1 MTIDQIQEKTTRLLK
16 QYPKDLGDE
25 LTDELQSLK
34 LIYSANFGEK
44 TLSPWDLLNAIK
56 TSNLENL
63 FPNLTVALRIFIT
76 IPATVASAERSFSV
90 LKRVKNVLRSTM
102 CQNRLSSL
110 GVLAVEKELAKN
122 TNLDAVIDDFAM
134 KKARKGT
141 L

>member
-1 MTIDQIQEKTTRLLK
+1 M
-16 QYPKDLGDE
+16 
-25 LTDELQSLK
+25 
-34 LIYSANFGEK
+34 
-44 TLSPWDLLNAIK
+44 
-56 TSNLENL
+56 
-63 FPNLTVALRIFIT
+63 ALRIFIT

-122 TNLDAVIDDFAM
+122 TNLDAVIDDFTM